1 MLVEDHGKRVP
12 GESTGYMEKK
22 QKGAVFLE
30 NLETTLAALAN
41 LVIMVKGGV
50 ASGTLG
56 REVGSRHVIHAE
68 S

>member
-1 MLVEDHGKRVP
+1 
-12 GESTGYMEKK
+12 MEKK

-41 LVIMVKGGV
+41 LVMVVKGGV

-56 REVGSRHVIHAE
+56 REVGSRHVIYAE